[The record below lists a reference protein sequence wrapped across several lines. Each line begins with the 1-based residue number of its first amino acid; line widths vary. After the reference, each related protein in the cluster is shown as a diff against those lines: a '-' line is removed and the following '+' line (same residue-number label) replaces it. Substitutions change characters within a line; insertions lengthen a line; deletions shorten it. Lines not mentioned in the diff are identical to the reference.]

1 MEFGGDRPKDP
12 PKSTVD
18 GTLSAY
24 KSTLGLEAVVA
35 ATGIFQR
42 ELCSYNTI
50 QSKTSG
56 A

>member
-1 MEFGGDRPKDP
+1 MEFGGDRPKEP

-24 KSTLGLEAVVA
+24 KSTLGLEAVIA

-42 ELCSYNTI
+42 ELCPYRSR
-50 QSKTSG
+50 Q
-56 A
+56 